1 MKFKSI
7 FIISLIFCVFLT
19 FSTVNAID
27 LDNSL
32 DDADLTTSPSES
44 IKLNVSELKTDESVK
59 NLDDVVPGIELQN
72 SDENT
77 NEFDKFSDDMQ
88 YSQQDMN
95 SNGLESDMDSKGS
108 KSSVNIQNSNSNR
121 NILSSS
127 VDSNGGTLQATYTVS
142 GNTFDDIQTI
152 INKAKSGDVINLAGK
167 TYSSKG
173 NHIKI
178 TKSITIN
185 GGSSTATLDAKK
197 LSKIFDV
204 NNNTISFTIMNCN
217 LINGNGRAIT
227 ALASYCKI
235 SNCTFKN
242 CNDTFCGAIYIKN
255 GTNTCIL
262 ENSNFLDMRC
272 INGSNAGI
280 TSAHT
285 YVSNCIFLNNK
296 VGGTGAM
303 EGYGAALQVGQNP
316 LTLNDGYVKN
326 CIFMNNS
333 INIPDYAC
341 HGGALCFRPG
351 IKVYNSSFI
360 NNYCSG
366 YGGATTLHADGEL
379 FDCIFI
385 NNSAG
390 QFGGA
395 ITTGLSTDDIS
406 VNMTNCYFE
415 NNSAPHGGA
424 ILIKGESVHVIDSF
438 FKDNKANTSYGGAI
452 YILGK
457 NAIIT
462 NTSFLENRAL
472 KFGAGIFITGS
483 NASISNSTFTK
494 NIADVGAAIYIIG
507 ENARVE
513 DSIFDLHSVKNGTV
527 YIKGNSSLINQ
538 SSFHDNIGEYGAAVL
553 IEGYGTSIDS
563 SNFTSNNVTKNG
575 GAIYILGSNTRIS
588 DSSLEFNN
596 AIPDKADISR
606 GLGGALYIKG
616 NDNIVDGS
624 NFTFNTARNGSAIY
638 TDGINM
644 ILNNTVFDK
653 NQAWSYELNV
663 DASPKTSDYNE
674 SDILIDIKHIG
685 GNNIANAIYNTA
697 STEDIYFYNVQYE
710 SSRGV
715 HTTGENEI
723 HPVLGAENSK
733 NGTLLYQ
740 DDREDN
746 QLVEVVVLDN
756 STGSAI
762 LNESFKT
769 GILGNIT
776 FNLSSKYDETLNPG
790 RYSVHAMHVEDP
802 YYKEISN
809 LDDFEIVALVDL
821 SIDKICDVD
830 VADINETVTYTIHI
844 INKGPN
850 NASGVY
856 VDEVLEN
863 GLELVSSEASKGS
876 YADGLWDVGSLSVG
890 EEASLVITAISREI
904 GELFNEVNVVSN
916 EKEINESD
924 NSANKTIFIKSTDLS
939 IDITASQKT
948 LNLND
953 AVDFT
958 VFVENRGFYDADDVN
973 VSIADLEDLGFIVLG
988 DLDYKTWFIGDLKP
1002 GENRTMNI
1010 KARVNCTNRTVVVP
1024 ADVRSSTYE
1033 TDYSNNFD
1041 EDSVEILP
1049 LCDLAISINPDNEV
1063 VNSSSG
1069 AVVKW
1074 TVVVEN
1080 NGPDTAENATVILSH
1095 LDDLVVLDSSLDTVE
1110 SGEGLSF
1117 NIGNIPSGGK
1127 VSFVVST
1134 HPNVTD
1140 KTITVNSK
1148 TETPTPEFVLTNNV
1162 DDGSV
1167 LVMPLCD
1174 LVIDVEVEP
1183 GVVNLSDDVVVN
1195 ITVTVSNEG
1204 PDKAENVS
1212 VDLNSSLVNQTI
1224 DIGDLEPGENKTI
1237 IIPVVPDVS
1246 NVNVTVVS
1254 NVSGDTYEEDLTNN
1268 KDDDILE
1275 VLPLTD
1281 VAVSIVCD
1289 RNPVNFTNDS
1299 SCIINWTITAVNNGP
1314 DKASDVCVDL
1324 TDFKTFGLVV
1334 LNSSDNAYDQDANT
1348 WTIGDLSAGEK
1359 MEFVSTMP
1367 GESDK
1372 SVVIY
1377 SNISTSDYESNLEN
1391 NRDSAGTVIL
1401 PLCDLVIDIESNPNI
1416 VNLTKDSRSYVN
1428 LTIVVSNSGPDK
1440 AQNVTVSLNDLKEL
1454 GFDIINSNVD
1464 VPGASFD
1471 EENNTWHIGD
1481 LASGDDAAIIVT
1493 VNPNRSNVNVTAI
1506 AETHTPTY
1514 EVNLENNYD
1523 DTAIEVL
1530 PLSIEEFANSDL
1542 TTVNWTITV
1551 TNNGPDD
1558 ALDVVMHNILPEELE
1573 FISYLASQGILR
1585 NGLNES
1591 VENISNDSNESG
1603 EVYYD
1608 LNGTDF
1614 EDLNGTDYEYLDDD
1628 NGDYDGM
1635 EDNIDDYELDDDS
1648 ASGDSSAGSA
1658 SSSLDSEDGADDG
1671 STYDKSSRDL
1681 SWSIGTLKAGE
1692 SANLVLSTRALST
1705 GSIIENVSVSTSTYE
1720 SDLTN
1725 NNDSAIV
1732 TVFEEEPPQEE
1743 PSENNTDDGSYD
1755 ETEEEIPDFA
1765 FDYHVPKDADDK
1777 NRSDL
1782 KKVSNNPAKTSK
1794 VKAVNK
1800 SINMKNTGNPLIV
1813 LALSILGLFV
1823 VQSRRKN

>member
-1 MKFKSI
+1 MKIKEFVGSTVLDKNANVVGKI
-7 FIISLIFCVFLT
+7 DNVEFDTETGKISEIFLT
-19 FSTVNAID
+19 
-27 LDNSL
+27 LQ
-32 DDADLTTSPSES
+32 
-44 IKLNVSELKTDESVK
+44 K
-59 NLDDVVPGIELQN
+59 NLFSKDEL
-72 SDENT
+72 EI
-77 NEFDKFSDDMQ
+77 K
-88 YSQQDMN
+88 
-95 SNGLESDMDSKGS
+95 
-108 KSSVNIQNSNSNR
+108 
-121 NILSSS
+121 
-127 VDSNGGTLQATYTVS
+127 
-142 GNTFDDIQTI
+142 FDDIQTI

-1334 LNSSDNAYDQDANT
+1334 LNSSDNA
-1348 WTIGDLSAGEK
+1348 
-1359 MEFVSTMP
+1359 VSTMP

-1464 VPGASFD
+1464 VSGASFD

-1481 LASGDDAAIIVT
+1481 LASGDDTTIIVT

-1530 PLSIEEFANSDL
+1530 PLCDLVITITSDKEIINLSEIIQKINSGELSIEEIASSDF
-1542 TTVNWTITV
+1542 TIINWTITV

-1725 NNDSAIV
+1725 NNDSANV

-1743 PSENNTDDGSYD
+1743 PAENNTDDGSYD

-1813 LALSILGLFV
+1813 LALSILGLFA

>member
-1 MKFKSI
+1 M
-7 FIISLIFCVFLT
+7 
-19 FSTVNAID
+19 
-27 LDNSL
+27 
-32 DDADLTTSPSES
+32 
-44 IKLNVSELKTDESVK
+44 
-59 NLDDVVPGIELQN
+59 
-72 SDENT
+72 
-77 NEFDKFSDDMQ
+77 
-88 YSQQDMN
+88 
-95 SNGLESDMDSKGS
+95 
-108 KSSVNIQNSNSNR
+108 
-121 NILSSS
+121 
-127 VDSNGGTLQATYTVS
+127 
-142 GNTFDDIQTI
+142 
-152 INKAKSGDVINLAGK
+152 
-167 TYSSKG
+167 
-173 NHIKI
+173 
-178 TKSITIN
+178 
-185 GGSSTATLDAKK
+185 
-197 LSKIFDV
+197 
-204 NNNTISFTIMNCN
+204 
-217 LINGNGRAIT
+217 
-227 ALASYCKI
+227 
-235 SNCTFKN
+235 
-242 CNDTFCGAIYIKN
+242 
-255 GTNTCIL
+255 
-262 ENSNFLDMRC
+262 
-272 INGSNAGI
+272 
-280 TSAHT
+280 
-285 YVSNCIFLNNK
+285 
-296 VGGTGAM
+296 
-303 EGYGAALQVGQNP
+303 
-316 LTLNDGYVKN
+316 
-326 CIFMNNS
+326 
-333 INIPDYAC
+333 
-341 HGGALCFRPG
+341 
-351 IKVYNSSFI
+351 
-360 NNYCSG
+360 
-366 YGGATTLHADGEL
+366 
-379 FDCIFI
+379 
-385 NNSAG
+385 
-390 QFGGA
+390 
-395 ITTGLSTDDIS
+395 
-406 VNMTNCYFE
+406 
-415 NNSAPHGGA
+415 
-424 ILIKGESVHVIDSF
+424 
-438 FKDNKANTSYGGAI
+438 
-452 YILGK
+452 
-457 NAIIT
+457 
-462 NTSFLENRAL
+462 
-472 KFGAGIFITGS
+472 
-483 NASISNSTFTK
+483 
-494 NIADVGAAIYIIG
+494 
-507 ENARVE
+507 
-513 DSIFDLHSVKNGTV
+513 
-527 YIKGNSSLINQ
+527 
-538 SSFHDNIGEYGAAVL
+538 
-553 IEGYGTSIDS
+553 
-563 SNFTSNNVTKNG
+563 
-575 GAIYILGSNTRIS
+575 
-588 DSSLEFNN
+588 
-596 AIPDKADISR
+596 
-606 GLGGALYIKG
+606 
-616 NDNIVDGS
+616 
-624 NFTFNTARNGSAIY
+624 
-638 TDGINM
+638 
-644 ILNNTVFDK
+644 
-653 NQAWSYELNV
+653 
-663 DASPKTSDYNE
+663 
-674 SDILIDIKHIG
+674 
-685 GNNIANAIYNTA
+685 
-697 STEDIYFYNVQYE
+697 
-710 SSRGV
+710 
-715 HTTGENEI
+715 
-723 HPVLGAENSK
+723 
-733 NGTLLYQ
+733 
-740 DDREDN
+740 
-746 QLVEVVVLDN
+746 
-756 STGSAI
+756 
-762 LNESFKT
+762 
-769 GILGNIT
+769 
-776 FNLSSKYDETLNPG
+776 
-790 RYSVHAMHVEDP
+790 
-802 YYKEISN
+802 
-809 LDDFEIVALVDL
+809 
-821 SIDKICDVD
+821 
-830 VADINETVTYTIHI
+830 
-844 INKGPN
+844 
-850 NASGVY
+850 
-856 VDEVLEN
+856 
-863 GLELVSSEASKGS
+863 
-876 YADGLWDVGSLSVG
+876 
-890 EEASLVITAISREI
+890 
-904 GELFNEVNVVSN
+904 
-916 EKEINESD
+916 
-924 NSANKTIFIKSTDLS
+924 S

-1080 NGPDTAENATVILSH
+1080 LGPDAAENTTVVISH
-1095 LDDLVVLDSSLDTVE
+1095 LDDIVVLDSSLDALETID
-1110 SGEGLSF
+1110 GLTF
-1117 NIGNIPSGGK
+1117 NIGDIPSGGK
-1127 VSFVVST
+1127 TSFVVST

-1148 TETPTPEFVLTNNV
+1148 TETPTPEFDLTNNV

-1167 LVMPLCD
+1167 RVMPLCD
-1174 LVIDVEVEP
+1174 LVIDVDVEP

-1195 ITVTVSNEG
+1195 ITVIVSNDG

-1359 MEFVSTMP
+1359 MELIVSTMP

-1530 PLSIEEFANSDL
+1530 PLCDLVITITSDKEIINLSEIIQKINSGELSIEEIASSDF
-1542 TTVNWTITV
+1542 TIINWTITV

-1743 PSENNTDDGSYD
+1743 PAENNTDDGSYD

-1777 NRSDL
+1777 NKSDL